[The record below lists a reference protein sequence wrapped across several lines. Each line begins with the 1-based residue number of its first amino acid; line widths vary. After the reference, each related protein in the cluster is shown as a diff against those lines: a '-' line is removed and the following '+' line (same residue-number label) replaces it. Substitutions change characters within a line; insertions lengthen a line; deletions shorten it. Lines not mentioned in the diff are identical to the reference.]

1 MEYEGRAWADL
12 CAAQYEK
19 QFAFFSAAVYNYT
32 SE

>member
-19 QFAFFSAAVYNYT
+19 QFAFFSAAVELT
-32 SE
+32 M